1 MKNRKSNF
9 LCFVLMVTFA
19 LFTSS
24 AMAAS
29 DAKPSG
35 TVSIDSTT
43 VALGVGVQWGGGV
56 LKFNGKEYAFK
67 VNGLSVLDI
76 GVSGVSATGEVYHL
90 EKVEDFPGTYS
101 AVEASIV
108 VGGGVG
114 AASMKNQNGV
124 VMKLTS
130 TKKGVQL
137 KLAPEGIKVQMK

>member
-114 AASMKNQNGV
+114 AVAMKNQNGV

-130 TKKGVQL
+130 TKQGVQL